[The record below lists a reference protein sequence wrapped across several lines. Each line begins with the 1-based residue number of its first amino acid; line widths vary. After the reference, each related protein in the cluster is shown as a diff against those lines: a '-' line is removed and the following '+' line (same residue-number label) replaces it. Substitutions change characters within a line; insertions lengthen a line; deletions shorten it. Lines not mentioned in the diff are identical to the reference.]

1 MPVLARARQ
10 SLQKS
15 GHKRTVHGT
24 GHGVGQYGNVHEN
37 PRSMGISSKFVS
49 MTAPNDDD
57 KLVGHDSMTW
67 LRPGYIVSNE
77 PGYYQ
82 EGDDGFGIRLEN
94 VIMVKDKAV
103 EKKHKHFL
111 REFYQFTDL
120 IFCPYEMRLIDVE
133 LLDEDEKKWMNW
145 YSENCRKNLLPI
157 LEGDD
162 LTKKWVEVNTVKI

>member
-1 MPVLARARQ
+1 
-10 SLQKS
+10 
-15 GHKRTVHGT
+15 
-24 GHGVGQYGNVHEN
+24 
-37 PRSMGISSKFVS
+37 
-49 MTAPNDDD
+49 
-57 KLVGHDSMTW
+57 
-67 LRPGYIVSNE
+67 
-77 PGYYQ
+77 
-82 EGDDGFGIRLEN
+82 
-94 VIMVKDKAV
+94 MVKDKAV